1 MMSESPS
8 LYLASRSPRRSE
20 LLQQIGV
27 SFELLDIEVDERQL
41 PEELPADYVQR
52 VAEQKAIAGSKL
64 IAAAIRRPV
73 LAADTS
79 VVVNGRILGKPEDR
93 DHALWMLE
101 QLSNTTHEV
110 FSAVT
115 LSESTAETR
124 ISVSRVT
131 FRKLSQD
138 EMLGYW
144 QTGEPRDKAGSYAIQ
159 GLGAQFIARLEG
171 SYSAVMGL
179 PLFETAQLLQ
189 QSGIKFGSVQTNLT
203 GPGSI

>member
-8 LYLASRSPRRSE
+8 LYLASRSPRRRE
-20 LLQQIGV
+20 LLHQIGV
-27 SFELLDIEVDERQL
+27 RFDLLDIEVDERKL

-52 VAEQKAIAGSKL
+52 VAEEKAVAGSTL
-64 IAAAIRRPV
+64 ITAAIRRPV

-101 QLSNTTHEV
+101 QLSGTTHEV

-115 LSESTAETR
+115 LSQSIAKTR
-124 ISVSRVT
+124 ISVSQVT

-189 QSGIKFGSVQTNLT
+189 QSGIEFGSVQTNLT